1 MANGRIARF
10 MTEVAPPQLISV
22 MRQRTSKVL
31 DTIHEEERESDSCA
45 KKTSSS
51 SLHNNNNNNYN
62 TAAAAAS
69 VSSITTNKTKH
80 LLKEA
85 RISLSLFLHD

>member
-51 SLHNNNNNNYN
+51 SLHNNNN
-62 TAAAAAS
+62 TAAAAS

>member
-51 SLHNNNNNNYN
+51 SLHNNNNN
-62 TAAAAAS
+62 TAAAAS